1 MHRACCSVCGRV
13 CEPRR
18 SSSKGQA
25 CGQAEHHSGG
35 QSLPRSQRP
44 RRTGATGARQALLLT
59 WGEEASSSTCRPG
72 PRLRR
77 LPGQPALFAGS
88 FRCHI
93 FTGSAVATKYQ
104 HSSDCT
110 FQASKLFKARCY
122 IFLSQPWK
130 NTNKTCVLQGLICTW
145 GTRLVTPLG
154 TCPHCG
160 PRVLLPAILPSSKKD
175 PLQSGV
181 WRSLAWRGEGF

>member
-1 MHRACCSVCGRV
+1 MGKQNITQEGRASQGHKDRAARGPPERGRPCFSLGERKQAAARAGRDRGSGVCRGSRHCS
-13 CEPRR
+13 
-18 SSSKGQA
+18 
-25 CGQAEHHSGG
+25 
-35 QSLPRSQRP
+35 L
-44 RRTGATGARQALLLT
+44 
-59 WGEEASSSTCRPG
+59 EASG
-72 PRLRR
+72 
-77 LPGQPALFAGS
+77 AN
-88 FRCHI
+88 I